1 MFYFLDLKCTRIK
14 FLRFGEEGA
23 EGRRCFSYTVIKKK
37 SPQTQQENQKKLSN
51 ILFKMKTNHLQTRMT
66 LRCAYSFFPL

>member
-37 SPQTQQENQKKLSN
+37 KVLKHNRKTKKSSQ
-51 ILFKMKTNHLQTRMT
+51 IFSSK
-66 LRCAYSFFPL
+66 